1 MHALFCS
8 GSESVSVYAA
18 AEWLDLLW
26 LKILKVW
33 VEKASLILF
42 ERYFPS

>member
-8 GSESVSVYAA
+8 DSESVSVYTA
-18 AEWLDLLW
+18 AEWLSLLW

-33 VEKASLILF
+33 TENALLILF
-42 ERYFPS
+42 ER